1 MISKLKIFLVALIG
15 TLAFSTPAWAG
26 PAVIIPALVGA
37 AVGAGA
43 AAAGLISAT
52 IVTAALVGAA
62 VGAVAG
68 ALAPDI
74 LGGFLDTPDY
84 NVTQNAQA
92 VNDGIL
98 VNKVGT
104 LTHIPVIYGTRK
116 VGGPIVYMSS
126 GGDRNKFL
134 YMAVVLSEGEVEAID
149 TVFLDDIP
157 ITDARFRGKHLI
169 ERKTGASGQSASTIL
184 TNGASEWTDG
194 HNLDGLAYVALRLQW
209 NKIENIDDADA
220 NPYQGVPRVTAI
232 VRGKKVKSCAGL
244 TNSHATA
251 YGSETVA
258 FSSNPADCILDYL
271 RNPIYGKGLSNDRI
285 DFPSFSVARAKY
297 AQNVNYATLGSG
309 PLLSCDAVIDTS
321 RSILDNLKTFL
332 ANARSGMPYVQGR
345 FKLKLQDTGHA
356 TDSQNTTPAVAFAV
370 TRDHIVGGVK
380 ITANGT
386 RDHYN
391 QVKVSFPDP
400 ANNWKANEV
409 IFPVLNSAEDQTL
422 LAEDNNKRFTKDF
435 AFNHITNQNMAGDI
449 ARTILKQSRKRKH
462 ISFKAT
468 AELHEVEV
476 GDIISITYDL
486 LGFSAVNYRVLTIK
500 INLDYTVDITASEH
514 TPAEYVFDDTQVKY
528 GETTQRKYVGGLI
541 PGKYYFWNGDR
552 WEEGVAPP
560 PTANEPKL
568 PAQPSSL
575 SSSQFNISGV
585 TEKIKKDNAQNP
597 EVLLEFTFTMTTDVI
612 DNAYA
617 IVLQRKNK
625 QSGLFE
631 TRIDNIPP
639 NAIQSTA
646 TDTFILRNY
655 VPLDGTA
662 QDFRL
667 VAIMDNGDRLPS
679 NTFTKTVSQSSFR
692 QGVII

>member
-1 MISKLKIFLVALIG
+1 MMNKLKLFLVSLIG
-15 TLAFSTPAWAG
+15 TFAFTTPAWAG
-26 PAVIIPALVGA
+26 PAVVPFLVLGAGVGA
-37 AVGAGA
+37 AA

-52 IVTAALVGAA
+52 IFTAAAIGAA
-62 VGAVAG
+62 IGAAAG

-116 VGGPIVYMSS
+116 VGGPIVYMSN

-134 YMAVVLSEGEVEAID
+134 YLAVVLSEGEVDSIG

-157 ITDARFRGKHLI
+157 ITDERFRGKHQI
-169 ERKTGASGQSASTIL
+169 ERKTGASGQSASSIL
-184 TNGASEWTDG
+184 TAGGGGWTAS
-194 HNLDGLAYVALRLQW
+194 HNLDGLAYVALRLTW
-209 NKIENIDDADA
+209 NKIESIEDADQ

-232 VRGKKVKSCAGL
+232 VRGKKVKNCASL

-258 FSSNPADCILDYL
+258 FSANPADCILDYL

-285 DFPSFSVARAKY
+285 DFPSFSTARAKY
-297 AQNVNYATLGSG
+297 AQTVTYASLGTG
-309 PLLSCDAVIDTS
+309 PLLTCDAVIDTS

-356 TDSQNTTPAVAFAV
+356 SDSQNSTPAIAFAV

-386 RDHYN
+386 REHYN

-400 ANNWKANEV
+400 ANNWKVHEV
-409 IFPVLNSAEDQTL
+409 VFPVLNSAEDQTL
-422 LAEDNNKRFTKDF
+422 LNEDNNKRLTKDF
-435 AFNHITNQNMAGDI
+435 AFNHITNQNIAGDL
-449 ARTILKQSRKRKH
+449 ARTILRQSRKRKH

-476 GDIISITYDL
+476 GDVISITYDL
-486 LGFSAVNYRVLTIK
+486 LGFSAVNYRVLSMK
-500 INLDYTVDITASEH
+500 INADYTVDITASEH
-514 TPAEYVFDDTQVKY
+514 TPAEYIFDDTQVKY
-528 GETTQRKYVGGLI
+528 GATTQTKYVGGLI
-541 PGKYYFWNGDR
+541 PGKYYFWNGSE

-560 PTANEPKL
+560 PTANEPRL
-568 PAQPSSL
+568 PAQITSVSST
-575 SSSQFNISGV
+575 QFRITGI
-585 TEKIKKDNAQNP
+585 TEDLKRDDKSNP
-597 EVLLEFTFTMTTDVI
+597 QVLLKVAFLMTTDVI
-612 DNAYA
+612 DNTYEV
-617 IVLQRKNK
+617 ILERKNK
-625 QSGLFE
+625 QSGFFE
-631 TRIDNIPP
+631 EILKAPP
-639 NAIQSTA
+639 NAIQSSSSDNFFVRT
-646 TDTFILRNY
+646 Y

-667 VAIMDNGDRLPS
+667 KAVFDNGDRFYTAQS
-679 NTFTKTVSQSSFR
+679 TITVSQSSFK